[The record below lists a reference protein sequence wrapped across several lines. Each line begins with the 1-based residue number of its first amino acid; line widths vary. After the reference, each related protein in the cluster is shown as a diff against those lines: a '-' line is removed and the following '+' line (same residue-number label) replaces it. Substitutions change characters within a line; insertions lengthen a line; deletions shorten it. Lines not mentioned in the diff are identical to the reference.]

1 MLCRTA
7 PLHSPPSY
15 RSYRLFCLSHEG
27 GCVCTRLCTP
37 PGAKSWIKVGR
48 ATLRLFLHVPVTVF
62 SRPAGLSLG
71 RWGTWQKSSAGI
83 GSLAREG
90 TRVRGACP
98 PAPHYCRRAKEQPQP
113 DASMEQIRS
122 CELRIVVE
130 PLVPVNP
137 HCLSHEPSFA
147 STIKLPHAPWC
158 IAPLAYFEIHFSSD
172 YAT

>member
-1 MLCRTA
+1 MHALM
-7 PLHSPPSY
+7 HSSW
-15 RSYRLFCLSHEG
+15 
-27 GCVCTRLCTP
+27 
-37 PGAKSWIKVGR
+37 GAKSWIKVGR